1 MPRQAGSCLSCQTL
15 GVMKA
20 RMKSSTLA
28 GIAAALAGAAWL
40 PFFYVYL
47 FTSRPS
53 NSSLWQS
60 AFDQVAFDLSSES
73 PNALLMTVWYC
84 IPFAWFALG
93 AFFLAVPRFAPFAA
107 LVAVG
112 FALILALSSSAML
125 GWGTAFLFGVPV
137 LFGVSHLRRDG
148 LLASAQSASEAR
160 GDA

>member
-1 MPRQAGSCLSCQTL
+1 
-15 GVMKA
+15 MKA
-20 RMKSSTLA
+20 RPKLSTLA

-73 PNALLMTVWYC
+73 PNALLMAVWYC

-93 AFFLAVPRFAPFAA
+93 AFFFAVSRFAHLSA

-112 FALILALSSSAML
+112 FALVLALASSAIM
-125 GWGTAFLFGVPV
+125 GWGSAFLFCLPFLYGVA
-137 LFGVSHLRRDG
+137 HLRHVEPLG
-148 LLASAQSASEAR
+148 STLPESQAR
-160 GDA
+160 